1 MNRTVNSE
9 RVVVVLSES
18 DRGGRAFTMMTEVP
32 DDAPELPS
40 DIATEAQLVKTMEA
54 EGYRLHLVG
63 GGSTIGETRRFYFRK
78 TE

>member
-1 MNRTVNSE
+1 
-9 RVVVVLSES
+9 
-18 DRGGRAFTMMTEVP
+18 
-32 DDAPELPS
+32 
-40 DIATEAQLVKTMEA
+40 MEA